1 MEIEWNPEKIEEKSF
16 QIIRSELEKPLRNPE
31 MDDVIIRVIH
41 TTADFTYADLLRFNL
56 PEGMKPQDALQ
67 PGKKIYTDTRMAL
80 SGINKRKLKELEM
93 EAYCLVDDPEVA
105 LLAKE
110 QGRTRSALALEKAA
124 ADPET
129 GLFVFGNAPTALFR
143 LCQLMEEG
151 KVNPA
156 LIIGAPVGFVGAAE
170 SKEMLLEYDVPS
182 ISVQGRKG
190 GSTVAAAIV
199 NALLK
204 RIK

>member
-16 QIIRSELEKPLRNPE
+16 QIIRSELKEPLTHPE
-31 MDDVIIRVIH
+31 MEDMILRVIH
-41 TTADFTYADLLRFNL
+41 TTADFTYANLLHFHWEEGFR
-56 PEGMKPQDALQ
+56 PESVFQ

-80 SGINKRKLKELEM
+80 SGINKRKLKALRM

-105 LLAKE
+105 ALAKE

-124 ADPET
+124 EDPDT
-129 GLFVFGNAPTALFR
+129 SIYVFGNAPTALFR
-143 LCQLMEEG
+143 LCQLMDQQQISPQL
-151 KVNPA
+151 V
-156 LIIGAPVGFVGAAE
+156 IGAPVGFVGAAE
-170 SKEMLLEYDVPS
+170 SKEMLLNYDVPS

-190 GSTVAAAIV
+190 GSTVAAAMV

-204 RIK
+204 RQ

>member
-1 MEIEWNPEKIEEKSF
+1 MEIEWNPGKIEEKSF
-16 QIIRSELEKPLRNPE
+16 EMIRAEMRKPLSHPE
-31 MDDVIIRVIH
+31 MEDIIVRVIH
-41 TTADFTYADLLRFNL
+41 TTADFTYADWMHFELGDLQK
-56 PEGMKPQDALQ
+56 PEAVFQ

-80 SGINKRKLKELEM
+80 SGINKGKLKELEM

-105 LLAKE
+105 TLAKE
-110 QGRTRSALALEKAA
+110 QGRTRSAVAIEKAA
-124 ADPET
+124 ADPKT
-129 GLFVFGNAPTALFR
+129 SVFVFGNAPTALFR
-143 LCQLMEEG
+143 LCQLMDEG
-151 KVNPA
+151 KAAPD

-170 SKEMLLEYDVPS
+170 SKKTLLDYRVPS

-204 RIK
+204 RT